1 MPSSKPKF
9 NVLPRIEM
17 VGLNYG
23 IQFNDN
29 DEVVFVSPAI
39 YSLFKSDKDAVMDSL
54 VVRIIKKSDP
64 DNILKKKNL
73 TVLKSCRKKGV
84 GQNGSK
90 SGLLSNM
97 FNHVNKRRGLPE
109 L

>member
-1 MPSSKPKF
+1 MLSSKPKF

-17 VGLNYG
+17 VGMNYG

-29 DEVVFVSPAI
+29 HEVVYVSPAI
-39 YSLFKSDKDAVMDSL
+39 YSLFKTDRDAVMDSL
-54 VVRIIKKSDP
+54 IVRIIKKTDP

-73 TVLKSCRKKGV
+73 TVLKSSRKKGV

-97 FNHVNKRRGLPE
+97 FNHVNKGWGLPE